1 MESFLYWALYNT
13 LLTVF
18 FLSPEVDVKVLP
30 SGWGG
35 GLFQVCFGDVIGF
48 NGLPPFSS
56 FIYICPVFFPVCC
69 Y

>member
-35 GLFQVCFGDVIGF
+35 GAVS
-48 NGLPPFSS
+48 GLLWGCDWF
-56 FIYICPVFFPVCC
+56 
-69 Y
+69 